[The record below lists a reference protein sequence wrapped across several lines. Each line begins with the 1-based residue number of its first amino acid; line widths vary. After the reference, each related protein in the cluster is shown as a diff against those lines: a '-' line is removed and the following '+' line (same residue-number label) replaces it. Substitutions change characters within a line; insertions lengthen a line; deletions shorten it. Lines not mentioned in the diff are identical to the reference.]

1 MEEKMVTEPDG
12 WEPYAEYLARAALA
26 EVAVDLTRL
35 GDDEGFS
42 FRIAKGALLESKNHH
57 QPSAPEE

>member
-1 MEEKMVTEPDG
+1 MVTEPDG
-12 WEPYAEYLARAALA
+12 WESYAEYLARAALA

-35 GDDEGFS
+35 GDEEGFS
-42 FRIAKGALLESKNHH
+42 FRIAEALFWNKKNHH